1 MKPEPAPP
9 PAKASPEVRKA
20 QRWNIVWVVPILA
33 LILGTWL
40 LYRNF
45 ATRGPVAHIH
55 FETAEEIY
63 AGKTEIRCRSVKVGL
78 VKEVK
83 LSADLNSV
91 LVIAEFEP
99 DAEALLREGSR
110 FWVVKPRLSA
120 AEISGLG
127 TLIQGA
133 YIELDPGPGD
143 REIRAQFEGLEIPPA
158 TSSNVP
164 GRRIILTTEEAGSL
178 QIGAP
183 VHYRGF
189 EVGRIEGRQLSDDGS
204 KVTYNAF
211 ISEEYSRLITDRT
224 RFWNSS
230 GLEINANAMGVVV
243 RTPSLQSM
251 VSGGVSFGFAD
262 GMAAGKAVEDGMSF
276 TLFPD
281 KDAAKRSTFN
291 PSLKLLLLFNES
303 VRGLTTNSPVE
314 FRGIPI
320 GKISQISFDLVGDTN
335 DSRVPV
341 LIEIDASLVRPESAQ
356 AIAKSDSLFFQE
368 EVDKGL
374 RAGLKTSSLI
384 TGSVHIDFDYHTD
397 ALPATLG
404 TIGDYTTFPTI
415 STSFAQLETKLNALI
430 DKLQNVPVS
439 DTMAALNGAAEE
451 GKLMAAA
458 ARKTLEDPAM
468 QKLPAELQGSL
479 EELKRSVASLGPNG
493 AVQGD
498 LLRTLDEL
506 RATLRALKTLTQT
519 IEEKPNSLIFGRG
532 SSGKNPTPKAPA
544 SPNP

>member
-1 MKPEPAPP
+1 M
-9 PAKASPEVRKA
+9 RKA

-33 LILGTWL
+33 LFLGTWL

-45 ATRGPVAHIH
+45 ATRGPVANIH
-55 FETAEEIY
+55 FDTAEEIY

-78 VKEVK
+78 VKDVK
-83 LSADLNSV
+83 LSSDLNSV
-91 LVIAEFEP
+91 LVIAELESGT
-99 DAEALLREGSR
+99 ETLLREGSR

-133 YIELDPGPGD
+133 YIELDPGPND
-143 REIRAQFEGLEIPPA
+143 SNYQLHFEGLETPPA

-164 GRRIILTTEEAGSL
+164 GRRIILTTDEAGSL

-183 VHYRGF
+183 VQYRGF
-189 EVGRIEGRQLSDDGS
+189 EVGRIEGRRLSDDGS
-204 KVTYNAF
+204 RVSYNAF
-211 ISEEYSRLITDRT
+211 ISEEYSRLITDHT

-251 VSGGVSFGFAD
+251 VSGGVSFGLAD
-262 GMAAGKAVEDGMSF
+262 GMAAGKPVKDGMSF

-303 VRGLTTNSPVE
+303 VRGLTTSSPVE

-320 GKISQISFDLVGDTN
+320 GKISQISFDLVDGSVDP
-335 DSRVPV
+335 RVPV

-356 AIAKSDSLFFQE
+356 AITKSDSLFFQE

-384 TGSVHIDFDYHTD
+384 TGAVHIDFDYHAD
-397 ALPATLG
+397 ATPASLG
-404 TIGDYTTFPTI
+404 KKGEYTTFPTI
-415 STSFAQLETKLNALI
+415 STSFAQLETKLNALLN
-430 DKLQNVPVS
+430 KLQNVPIS
-439 DTMAALNGAAEE
+439 ETMTTLNGAAEE
-451 GKLMAAA
+451 GKMMAAA
-458 ARKTLEDPAM
+458 ARKTLEDPAIK
-468 QKLPAELQGSL
+468 KLPAEIQSSL

-506 RATLRALKTLTQT
+506 RATLRALKSVSET
-519 IEEKPNSLIFGRG
+519 IDEKPNSLIFGR
-532 SSGKNPTPKAPA
+532 SSKDKNPTPKAPVSA
-544 SPNP
+544 PSSQP